1 MNLSNKQYDFLKII
15 ALKILPA
22 IGTFVG
28 TVGTALNWELTAI
41 TVTII
46 TAFDA
51 MLGTMLGI
59 STDSY
64 NKEGK

>member
-28 TVGTALNWELTAI
+28 TVGTALNWELTGI

-59 STDSY
+59 STNSY
-64 NKEGK
+64 NKEEK

>member
-1 MNLSNKQYDFLKII
+1 MKLDNKQYDFLKLI

-28 TVGTALNWELTAI
+28 TVGTALNWEFTAI

-64 NKEGK
+64 NKEEK

>member
-1 MNLSNKQYDFLKII
+1 MDLSNKQYDLLKII

-28 TVGTALNWELTAI
+28 TVGTTLNWELTAI

-64 NKEGK
+64 NKEDK

>member
-1 MNLSNKQYDFLKII
+1 MNLSNKQYDLLKII

-22 IGTFVG
+22 VATFVG

>member
-59 STDSY
+59 STNSY
-64 NKEGK
+64 NKEEK